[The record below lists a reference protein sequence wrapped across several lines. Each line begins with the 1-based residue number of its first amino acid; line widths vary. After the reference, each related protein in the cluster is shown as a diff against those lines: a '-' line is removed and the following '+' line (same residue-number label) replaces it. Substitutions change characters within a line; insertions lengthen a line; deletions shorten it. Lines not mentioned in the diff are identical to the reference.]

1 MSTIHQIVDKVYVIN
16 LDKDKKRMAHMDKQC
31 KEHQIEY
38 TRFPGILG
46 SNVENDPRL
55 SPLCQTFCTDGA
67 KGCALS
73 HHSIWEDMIKQNLT
87 NALILEDDGT
97 FAKDFDYK
105 VYQAFQSIPSYDIV
119 YLNST
124 YNASNSNILSST
136 IHTVAGIQPEE
147 HTPLL
152 KRTNGGLGL
161 AAYIIHI
168 DFVRK
173 ILNKPITQHI
183 DYQLTLWLQELD
195 GKAYTMTEYAVHTDE
210 NPFESN
216 LADKFPILLNTA
228 LRQIKFEGS
237 PDMSWI
243 ANENLIKLGW
253 FNINSLLLVLCFA
266 VFFTPKRYVYLWFVW
281 LFVEGLIAKDIWNT
295 LRYGLFFGIV
305 LFSKIKFR
313 FFP

>member
-16 LDKDKKRMAHMDKQC
+16 LDKDKERMFHMDKQC
-31 KEHQIEY
+31 KEHQIQY
-38 TRFPGILG
+38 TRFPAILG
-46 SNVENDPRL
+46 SKVEQDPRL
-55 SPLCQTFCTDGA
+55 SPFCQTFCTDGA

-87 NALILEDDGT
+87 NALILEDDGI

-124 YNASNSNILSST
+124 YNPSNSNILSATLHS
-136 IHTVAGIQPEE
+136 VAGIQPED

-152 KRTNGGLGL
+152 KRTKGGLGL

-173 ILNKPITQHI
+173 IIDKPITQHI
-183 DYQLTLWLQELD
+183 DYQLTMWLQELD
-195 GKAYTMTEYAVHTDE
+195 GKAYTLTEYAVHTDD

-216 LADKFPILLNTA
+216 LADTFPKLLNSG
-228 LRQIKFEGS
+228 LKQLKFEGT

-243 ANENLIKLGW
+243 LNENLIKLGP
-253 FNINSLLLVLCFA
+253 FNLNILLVLLMIA
-266 VFFTPKRYVYLWFVW
+266 VFVTPKRFLWGWLVW
-281 LFVEGLIAKDIWNT
+281 LLVEGLLAKDIQNT
-295 LRYGLFFGIV
+295 LRYGVFLGLV
-305 LFSKIKFR
+305 LFAKK
-313 FFP
+313 

>member
-16 LDKDKKRMAHMDKQC
+16 LDKDKERMAHMDKQC
-31 KEHQIEY
+31 KEHQIQY
-38 TRFPGILG
+38 TRFPAILG
-46 SNVENDPRL
+46 SKVEKDPRL
-55 SPLCQTFCTDGA
+55 SPTCQIFCTDGA

-73 HHSIWEDMIKQNLT
+73 HHSIWEDMIKNNLT
-87 NALILEDDGT
+87 NALVLEDDGI

-105 VYQAFQSIPSYDIV
+105 VHQAFQSIPSYDIV

-136 IHTVAGIQPEE
+136 IHSVAGITPED

-161 AAYIIHI
+161 AAYVIHI

-173 ILNKPITQHI
+173 IIDKPMTQHI
-183 DYQLTLWLQELD
+183 DYQLTMWLQELN
-195 GKAYTMTEYAVHTDE
+195 GRAYTMTNYAVHTDE

-216 LADKFPILLNTA
+216 LADKFPILLNTV
-228 LRQIKFEGS
+228 LKQLKFEGT

-253 FNINSLLLVLCFA
+253 FNINTLLLLTCFGVL
-266 VFFTPKRYVYLWFVW
+266 VTPKRYMYAWFLWLV
-281 LFVEGLIAKDIWNT
+281 LEGLIAKDIWNT
-295 LRYGLFFGIV
+295 LRYGFFFGFIR
-305 LFSKIKFR
+305 FIRFR
-313 FFP
+313 T